1 MWAGRR
7 KKFDDQHMHITKY
20 WLHDW
25 DICLVTTVHLM
36 FAPENSELA
45 EYLQLLCTIT
55 AAVPQIILQMFV
67 LLPVSQKLRL
77 MFTQTYI
84 KLQRKRNTGCVCV
97 CGRLL
102 GVQYHMTEEEK
113 RAVRTNAESGK
124 LWIEGATVR
133 VREPEERKGWG
144 LGTGSRAS
152 PS

>member
-1 MWAGRR
+1 MCSTWIWEKCVLTVHLNVAEVWWFVWAGRR
-7 KKFDDQHMHITKY
+7 KKTDDQHMHITKY

-84 KLQRKRNTGCVCV
+84 KLQRKRNTGCVRVGV
-97 CGRLL
+97 CRVCSITWQKERGGLWEQMQRV
-102 GVQYHMTEEEK
+102 G
-113 RAVRTNAESGK
+113 NSG
-124 LWIEGATVR
+124 
-133 VREPEERKGWG
+133 
-144 LGTGSRAS
+144 
-152 PS
+152 